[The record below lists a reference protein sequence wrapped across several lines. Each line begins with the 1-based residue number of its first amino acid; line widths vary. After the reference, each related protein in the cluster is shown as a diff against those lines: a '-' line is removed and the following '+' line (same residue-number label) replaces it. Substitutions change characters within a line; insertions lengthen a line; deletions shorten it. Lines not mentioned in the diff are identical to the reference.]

1 MKNELIC
8 SRTKVEEKK
17 KAHKQWMSEQRAQST
32 QSKFS
37 LASHVYQMSF
47 SASVQA
53 KVNGDQ

>member
-32 QSKFS
+32 QRKFS
-37 LASHVYQMSF
+37 LASYVDQMSF
-47 SASVQA
+47 SAPA
-53 KVNGDQ
+53 NANGDQ